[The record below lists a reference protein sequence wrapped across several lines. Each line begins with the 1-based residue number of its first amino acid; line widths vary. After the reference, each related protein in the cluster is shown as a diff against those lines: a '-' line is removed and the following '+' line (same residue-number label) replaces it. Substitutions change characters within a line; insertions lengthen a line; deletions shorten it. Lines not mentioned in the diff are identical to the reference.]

1 MDLQSL
7 LQKLNAIEN
16 SAVEEN
22 CGSSMPVA
30 PQTPPTMPPS
40 MSVNL
45 NAQGMDNIED
55 LLKLI
60 TKVNSSMPASPSP
73 MPALDAPAPKMSGAA
88 DDMKSFITKLGPMDE
103 PEKEDFS
110 DATTHPEP
118 EIKDISA
125 SIPSGD
131 DLHKKKTMHKAAAG
145 GDNPMAMEDIKL
157 QLEALLSE
165 IKSK

>member
-60 TKVNSSMPASPSP
+60 TKVNSSMPTA
-73 MPALDAPAPKMSGAA
+73 MPALDAPPRIGGTG
-88 DDMKSFITKLGPMDE
+88 DDMKSFITKLGPMDA
-103 PEKEDFS
+103 PEKEGFQ
-110 DATTHPEP
+110 DATTHPDP

-145 GDNPMAMEDIKL
+145 GDNPMATEAIVSQL
-157 QLEALLSE
+157 QALLAE